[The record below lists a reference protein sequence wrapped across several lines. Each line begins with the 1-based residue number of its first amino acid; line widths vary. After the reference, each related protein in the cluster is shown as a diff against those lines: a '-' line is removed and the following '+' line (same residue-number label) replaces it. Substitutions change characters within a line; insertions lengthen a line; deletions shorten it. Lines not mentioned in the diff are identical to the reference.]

1 MEQLLNTLFVMTENA
16 YVHVDHETVKVE
28 VEKEIKL
35 EVPMHHLSGL
45 TVFGSVLVSPG
56 LIGRF
61 GEDGRSI
68 TWLSRSGHFVGRLE
82 GPVSGN
88 VLLRKAQWEAVL
100 DGRRAVPIARNLI
113 AGKIQ
118 NARTSVLRSARE
130 ADLPEDKE
138 TLQSTASSLGRAIEE
153 LPACDELETL
163 RGKEGE
169 AARTYFS
176 TLTRMVRTDRETFKF
191 EERSKRPPKDPINAL
206 LSFLYALLLSDC
218 VGAAQ
223 GVGLDPQAGFL
234 HALRSGRPALGL
246 DMMEELR
253 PVFADRLAL
262 TLVNRKQIT
271 RDDFDFREGGAVL
284 LNEKGRKKVVVAY
297 QERKKE
303 TITHPILDQEASL
316 GLVPHLQARLMA
328 RTLRGDLEA
337 YPPFLCK

>member
-1 MEQLLNTLFVMTENA
+1 MEQALNTLFVMTENA

-28 VEKEIKL
+28 VEKETKL
-35 EVPMHHLSGL
+35 QVPMHHLGGL
-45 TVFGSVLVSPG
+45 TVFGNVMVSPG

-61 GEDGRSI
+61 GEDGRSV

-100 DGRRAVPIARNLI
+100 DGSKALPIARNII

-130 ADLPEDKE
+130 AELPEDKE
-138 TLQSTASSLGRAIEE
+138 TLQSTASSLGRIVEV
-153 LPACDELETL
+153 LPACADLETL

-169 AARTYFS
+169 AARAYFS
-176 TLTRMVRTDRETFKF
+176 TLTRMVRIDRDTFKF

-253 PVFADRLAL
+253 PIFADRLAL
-262 TLVNRKQIT
+262 TLINRKQIS
-271 RDDFDFREGGAVL
+271 REHFDFREGGAVM
-284 LNEKGRKKVVVAY
+284 LNEKGRKTVVVAY

-303 TITHPILDQEASL
+303 KVTHPVLEQEASL
-316 GLVPHLQARLMA
+316 GLVPHVQTRLLARM
-328 RTLRGDLEA
+328 LRGDIEA
-337 YPPFLCK
+337 YPPFLQK